1 MSEERAVE
9 VQLAPP
15 TAGARARR
23 LLRWGAALAI
33 LGALVLVALHRV
45 DLAEVWARV
54 RSARL
59 RDVALAGLLIVG
71 PCLGACSTRLWL
83 LVRRLPR
90 PGASRPITVVEN
102 ASVYYASCVAHQVL
116 PPPSNDLLRLLWLHR
131 HGYAVV
137 DLTACQI
144 IDRMLDGLV
153 LSLAVAAAGA
163 ALGLPLLGSRTL
175 WGFAVGSVVGLVA
188 VWIVAARA
196 SRRGASSTAGAP
208 RTRIGRLLAAW
219 AQAAGRLR
227 APRVWALAALLSLA
241 DCASLAAA
249 IWLAAHAVGLSLAP
263 TGWVLGVV
271 AVRLA
276 GVLPSLPGQL
286 GVQEAG
292 IAMAFVAAGA
302 PEGAAL
308 AAAAI
313 YRVANVVSVTLVGA
327 VALRRELRR
336 RPSPAPSAQAIPTA
350 APSVDDRAA
359 DRRAAAG

>member
-1 MSEERAVE
+1 VSEERRAAVD

-15 TAGARARR
+15 TAGAKARR
-23 LLRWGAALAI
+23 ALRWVLALAI
-33 LGALVLVALHRV
+33 LAALVVVALRRV
-45 DLAEVWARV
+45 DLAEVWARL
-54 RSARL
+54 RGARP
-59 RDVALAGLLIVG
+59 RDVVLAGLLIVG

-90 PGASRPITVVEN
+90 RGAARPITLVEN

-116 PPPSNDLLRLLWLHR
+116 PAPSNDLLRLIWLHR

-137 DLTACQI
+137 ELTACQL

-188 VWIVAARA
+188 VWIIAARA
-196 SRRGASSTAGAP
+196 TRTASTAGAP
-208 RTRIGRLLAAW
+208 RTRLGRLLRDW

-227 APRVWALAALLSLA
+227 APRAWGLAALLSLV
-241 DCASLAAA
+241 DCAALALA
-249 IWLAAHAVGLSLAP
+249 IVFSARAVGVTLAP

-276 GVLPSLPGQL
+276 GVIPSLPGQL

-292 IAMAFVAAGA
+292 IAVAFVAAGV

-313 YRVANVVSVTLVGA
+313 YRVANVVPVTLVGGI
-327 VALRRELRR
+327 ALRRELRR
-336 RPSPAPSAQAIPTA
+336 RPQPTA